1 MFWIPEEKMK
11 KLVLLISAILKK
23 GVSNFV
29 ELEKIVGKCRS
40 MSIAVPAA
48 ALYTRAQYKTLKE
61 EERPHKS
68 GETKSIYIVGEL
80 KEELEMWL
88 KLATKLNGATWR
100 KPSNIRLTVQGFS
113 DSSSRR
119 TAGVFTTPEQNNLCV
134 QKN

>member
-1 MFWIPEEKMK
+1 MK
-11 KLVLLISAILKK
+11 KLVLLIAAILKK

-61 EERPHKS
+61 EERPHKR
-68 GETKSIYIVGEL
+68 GETKIYIVGEL

-100 KPSNIRLTVQGFS
+100 KPSNIRLAVQGFS

-119 TAGVFTTPEQNNLCV
+119 TAGYSLWQNRKNLFV